1 MKAIALVL
9 VLSLVG
15 CASLTIPPGSP
26 GLPQGAELSAFGK
39 ASARLT
45 VGPKMTTNLDR
56 DGNRESL
63 MCEEANGQQC
73 IDYAVAGGEF
83 SGWQLFFSVITGA
96 FTIYGVAK

>member
-1 MKAIALVL
+1 MKALAISLLA
-9 VLSLVG
+9 LVG

-26 GLPQGAELSAFGK
+26 GLPQGAELKAFGK
-39 ASARLT
+39 ATARLT
-45 VGPKMTTNLDR
+45 IGPKMTTTLDR

-63 MCEEANGQQC
+63 VCEEAAGRQC

-96 FTIYGVAK
+96 FTIYGAAK